1 MMRISTWI
9 ARIKEIILR
18 QLLGKSPEEWTVDRL
33 RARGA
38 RIGKNCRIYTREFS
52 NDPYLIDIGD
62 HAGIAPGTQFV
73 THDGAVNLFRDKHPQ
88 IQLAGRITVGNN
100 TYIGLNCIIL
110 PNTAIGNNCIIGA
123 GSVVRGIIPDNSV
136 ALGNPARVVMSTS
149 LAEKLLIH
157 HKHRL
162 DTLSLP
168 AKDRERIIKAH
179 FGLL

>member
-1 MMRISTWI
+1 MMRISSWI
-9 ARIKEIILR
+9 AKIEDTIMR
-18 QLLGKSPEEWTVDRL
+18 QLSGKSLEEWTVDRL
-33 RARGA
+33 RARGV
-38 RIGKNCRIYTREFS
+38 RIGKNCRIYTQGFS

-62 HAGIAPGTQFV
+62 HVGIAPGTQFV
-73 THDGAVNLFRDKHPQ
+73 THDGAINLLRDKYPE
-88 IQLAGRITVGNN
+88 IQLMGRITVGNN

-110 PNTAIGNNCIIGA
+110 PNTIIGRNCIIGA
-123 GSVVRGIIPDNSV
+123 GSVVRGVIPDNSV
-136 ALGNPARVVMSTS
+136 VLGNPARTVMSTS

-162 DTLSLP
+162 DTLLVP